1 MKRVYLITALLTGAS
16 YWYIRPYIILQQ
28 PPQQH
33 IVISNLTLNYVLFY
47 MFVGGLAYWVAS
59 KRLFKSVKPLKRTI
73 LSAGFTLIVAVG
85 VLALLSPWYQ
95 IR

>member
-1 MKRVYLITALLTGAS
+1 MKYLYIILALLTGLS
-16 YWYIRPYIILQQ
+16 YWFVRPYVILQKS
-28 PPQQH
+28 PQTY
-33 IVISNLTLNYVLFY
+33 ITISNLTLNYVLFY

-59 KRLFKSVKPLKRTI
+59 KRLFKSVKPFKRTI
-73 LSAGFTLIVAVG
+73 LSAGFTLTVAVG